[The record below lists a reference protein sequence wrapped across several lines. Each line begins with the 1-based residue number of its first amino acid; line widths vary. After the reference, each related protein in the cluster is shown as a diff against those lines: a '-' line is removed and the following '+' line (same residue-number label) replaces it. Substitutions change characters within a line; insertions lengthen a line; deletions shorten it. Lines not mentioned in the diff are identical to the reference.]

1 MPRWLEQTWWS
12 RRPTL
17 LAVLLQP
24 LAWLMAL
31 AGRMRRWLYRSR
43 LLQSIHPGVPVV
55 VVGNI
60 VVGGAGKTPV
70 VQAVIRC
77 LRQAGYRPGI
87 VSRGYPVSPRQPLR
101 VTSRSTAAEVGDE
114 PLLHYALG
122 VPVVV
127 CADRVAAVDA
137 LLGAEPATDVVVADD
152 ALQHYRLARDIEIEV
167 VSAERRYGNE
177 RLLPA
182 GPLREPLARAEHCV
196 LRVMSS
202 WVVPAQGY
210 KEGAH
215 HVVKRRLGEA
225 YALVEPARRT
235 PLSTFRGARP
245 AIVAGIAHPR
255 QFAMALGRV
264 GVDGDLHEFPDHH
277 AFRKRD
283 FDRLGDRTVLMTEK
297 DAAKCRPF
305 ADHRMW
311 AVPLTVH
318 FAVET
323 KRKLLRAI
331 RMANERLGRADH
343 TAQDGSE
350 TA

>member
-17 LAVLLQP
+17 LAVFLQP

-31 AGRMRRWLYRSR
+31 AGRVRRWLYRSR

-87 VSRGYPVSPRQPLR
+87 VSRGYPVSPHQPLR

-137 LLGAEPATDVVVADD
+137 LLDAEPATDVVVADD